1 MPDPLSVT
9 AAIALAGKCINGV
22 TKVVNSGREIESS
35 MGHIYRWFY
44 CVSDVN
50 AAERRAKN
58 PGLFKKLTQAKSVEK
73 EAFDALIAKRKM
85 AEMRKQLYELIV
97 YSWGKE
103 AWGELVQME
112 KDIRAE
118 RKRQIH
124 ERAEF
129 RQKLFD
135 FIFVSLGS
143 IAIIALLVGFVY
155 ILSLG
160 G

>member
-1 MPDPLSVT
+1 MPDPLSIT

-22 TKVVNSGREIESS
+22 TKAVNSGRELESA
-35 MGHIYRWFY
+35 MGHISRWFE

-50 AAERRAKN
+50 AAERRAKK
-58 PGLFKKLTQAKSVEK
+58 PSLFKKLTDAKSVEK

-97 YSWGKE
+97 YTWGKD
-103 AWGELVQME
+103 AWNELVQME
-112 KDIRAE
+112 RDIRAE

-124 ERAEF
+124 ARAEF
-129 RQKLFD
+129 KQKIAD
-135 FIFVSLGS
+135 TIVICIGS
-143 IAIIALLVGFVY
+143 IAIVGLLVGFIYV
-155 ILSLG
+155 LSLG

>member
-1 MPDPLSVT
+1 MPDPLTIT
-9 AAIALAGKCINGV
+9 AAITVAQKCIAGV
-22 TKVVNSGREIESS
+22 TKAVNSGREIESA
-35 MGHIYRWFY
+35 MGHISRWFE
-44 CVSDVN
+44 CVSDIN
-50 AAERRAKN
+50 AAERSAKT
-58 PGLFKKLTQAKSVEK
+58 PSLFRIVPASKSVEK
-73 EAFDALIAKRKM
+73 AAFDALIAKRQV
-85 AEMRKQLYELIV
+85 AEQRRQLYELIV

-112 KDIRAE
+112 KEIRAE

-124 ERAEF
+124 ARAEF
-129 RQKLFD
+129 RQKVSD
-135 FIFVSLGS
+135 FIFVCLGS

>member
-1 MPDPLSVT
+1 MPDPLTVT

-22 TKVVNSGREIESS
+22 TKAVNAGRELESA
-35 MGHIYRWFY
+35 MGHISRWFE

-50 AAERRAKN
+50 AAERRAKK
-58 PGLFKKLTQAKSVEK
+58 PSLFKKLTAAKSVEK

-103 AWGELVQME
+103 AWNELVQME
-112 KDIRAE
+112 KQIREE
-118 RKRQIH
+118 RKRQVH
-124 ERAEF
+124 AASEF
-129 RQKLFD
+129 KQKIAD
-135 FIFVSLGS
+135 FIFIVIGG
-143 IAIIALLVGFVY
+143 IAIIGIVIGFIFV
-155 ILSLG
+155 LSLG

>member
-1 MPDPLSVT
+1 MPDPLTVT

-22 TKVVNSGREIESS
+22 TKAVNTGRELESA
-35 MGHIYRWFY
+35 MGHISRWFE

-50 AAERRAKN
+50 AAERRAKK
-58 PGLFKKLTQAKSVEK
+58 PSLFKKLTQAKSVEK

-103 AWGELVQME
+103 AWNELVQME
-112 KDIRAE
+112 RDIRAE

-124 ERAEF
+124 ARAEF
-129 RQKLFD
+129 RQKVAD
-135 FIFVSLGS
+135 FTFIVIGG
-143 IAIIALLVGFVY
+143 IAIIGILIVFIYV
-155 ILSLG
+155 LSLG

>member
-1 MPDPLSVT
+1 MPDPLTVT
-9 AAIALAGKCINGV
+9 AAITIAGKCLNGV
-22 TKVVNSGREIESS
+22 TKAVNAGRELESA
-35 MGHIYRWFY
+35 MGHISRWFE

-50 AAERRAKN
+50 AAERKAKK
-58 PGLFKKLTQAKSVEK
+58 PSLFKKLTQAKSVEK

-112 KDIRAE
+112 KDIREE
-118 RKRQIH
+118 RKKQVH
-124 ERAEF
+124 ARAEF
-129 RQKLFD
+129 RQKVAN
-135 FIFVSLGS
+135 FIFVCLGC
-143 IAIIALLVGFVY
+143 IAIVGLLVGFVY

>member
-1 MPDPLSVT
+1 MPDPLTVT
-9 AAIALAGKCINGV
+9 AAITIASKCINGV
-22 TKVVNSGREIESS
+22 TKAVNAGRELESA
-35 MGHIYRWFY
+35 MGHISRWFE

-50 AAERRAKN
+50 AAERRAKK
-58 PGLFKKLTQAKSVEK
+58 PSLFKKLTQAKSVEK

-103 AWGELVQME
+103 AWNELVQME
-112 KDIRAE
+112 RDIRAE
-118 RKRQIH
+118 RKRQVH
-124 ERAEF
+124 ARAEF
-129 RQKLFD
+129 RQKVAD
-135 FIFVSLGS
+135 FIFICIGGIV
-143 IAIIALLVGFVY
+143 IIALLVGFVY

>member
-1 MPDPLSVT
+1 MPDPLTVT

-22 TKVVNSGREIESS
+22 TKAVNTGRELESA
-35 MGHIYRWFY
+35 MGHISRWFE

-50 AAERRAKN
+50 AAERRAKK
-58 PGLFKKLTQAKSVEK
+58 PSLFKKLTQAKSVEK

-103 AWGELVQME
+103 AWNELVQME
-112 KDIRAE
+112 RDIRAE

-124 ERAEF
+124 ARAEF
-129 RQKLFD
+129 RQKVAD
-135 FIFVSLGS
+135 FTFIVIRG
-143 IAIIALLVGFVY
+143 IAIIGILIVFIYV
-155 ILSLG
+155 LSLG

>member
-1 MPDPLSVT
+1 MPDPLSIT

-22 TKVVNSGREIESS
+22 TKAVNSGRELESA
-35 MGHIYRWFY
+35 MGHISRWFE

-50 AAERRAKN
+50 AAERRAKK
-58 PGLFKKLTQAKSVEK
+58 PSLFKKLTDAKSVEK

-97 YSWGKE
+97 YTWGKD
-103 AWGELVQME
+103 AWNELVQME
-112 KDIRAE
+112 RDIRAE
-118 RKRQIH
+118 RKRQVH
-124 ERAEF
+124 ARAEF
-129 RQKLFD
+129 RQKIAD
-135 FIFVSLGS
+135 
-143 IAIIALLVGFVY
+143 AIIICIGGIVIVGLLVGFVY